1 MSVQCLIR
9 EGQLFFFYYFR
20 DWPLIDDWFSAV
32 NGLKPRSRNLK
43 RRPIR
48 SDQR

>member
-1 MSVQCLIR
+1 MSDAQF
-9 EGQLFFFYYFR
+9 EGPIFFSAAG
-20 DWPLIDDWFSAV
+20 IDNCSAV
-32 NGLKPRSRNLK
+32 NELKLRSRNLK